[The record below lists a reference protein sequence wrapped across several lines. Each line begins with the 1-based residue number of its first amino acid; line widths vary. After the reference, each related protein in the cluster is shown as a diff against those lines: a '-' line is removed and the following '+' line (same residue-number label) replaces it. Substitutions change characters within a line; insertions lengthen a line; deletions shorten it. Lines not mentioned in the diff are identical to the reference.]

1 MAADFLAAA
10 TAEVLQ
16 RADRIE
22 TAWAPEQRRAHK
34 EESMVKMQRLAVLPI
49 AALVL
54 AACQNGGS
62 GGSAGES
69 AEAADITN
77 VVCVGEATTYLDWLN
92 GDFQPD
98 EPDPIE
104 EADEAGDLLET
115 IRDRGEIVVSTDP
128 NYEPQSFLDADG
140 NLIGF
145 DIAVA
150 TEIAERLGVDIRF
163 ETPEW
168 DAITAG
174 SWSGRW
180 DISVGSMTITTP
192 RKEAL
197 SFTQPYYYT
206 PAALAASET
215 SGITSVDQVPFELPD
230 GAEATTLPTDANC
243 AESIEAG
250 RSEFDLWI
258 TSSTTVAG
266 AVDSGAPV
274 VLVDD
279 SIFTE
284 NLAVAID
291 KSGPEHAALLY
302 EIDRIIGEMHEDGTL
317 TELSMEWFDAD
328 LTQDPD
334 A

>member
-1 MAADFLAAA
+1 MTDLRRMA
-10 TAEVLQ
+10 
-16 RADRIE
+16 I
-22 TAWAPEQRRAHK
+22 
-34 EESMVKMQRLAVLPI
+34 LPM

-54 AACQNGGS
+54 AACQSNGS
-62 GGSAGES
+62 GGSASPSEGGGT
-69 AEAADITN
+69 ADITN

-98 EPDPIE
+98 DPDPIE

-115 IRDRGEIVVSTDP
+115 IRERGEIVVSSDP

-140 NLIGF
+140 ELIGF
-145 DIAVA
+145 DVDVA
-150 TEIAERLGVDIRF
+150 REIADRLGVDVRF

-180 DISVGSMTITTP
+180 DISVGSMTVTVP

-197 SFTQPYYYT
+197 SFTQPYYYA
-206 PAALAASET
+206 PAALAASDS
-215 SGITSVDQVPFELPD
+215 SGVDSVDQLPFELPD

-243 AESIEAG
+243 AEAIQAG

-258 TSSTTVAG
+258 TSATTVQG

-274 VLVDD
+274 HLVTD

-302 EIDRIIGEMHEDGTL
+302 EIDKIIGDMHEDGTL
-317 TELSMEWFDAD
+317 TELSEQWFDED
-328 LTQDPD
+328 LTQEP
-334 A
+334 AG